1 MVERETHGLA
11 RQPALRPKR
20 LLQPHD
26 WTNPD
31 VWRKA
36 NPSFGVTIDEEQFA
50 EDCKEAQESPAKE
63 NSFRRYRLNQWT
75 EQDVRWL
82 CIEMGR
88 LHRGPGRSRR

>member
-36 NPSFGVTIDEEQFA
+36 NPSFGVTIDEE
-50 EDCKEAQESPAKE
+50 
-63 NSFRRYRLNQWT
+63 
-75 EQDVRWL
+75 
-82 CIEMGR
+82 
-88 LHRGPGRSRR
+88 